1 MNKKIFISETLLFGT
16 FFNLTAALTISSY
29 STGSIYYKI
38 LSSLLFFGAI
48 YHNSRLKKIPLKNL
62 LKENFYK
69 KIILFLVMLT
79 TLFSITLFYSLSP
92 EFGALKLAAFV
103 SAAIPS
109 ILLFPYLF
117 LTGDE
122 TRIKIFLILSALL
135 IIITAILSIILNPYD
150 HSTMYSFGINRWS
163 HVAVGRITG
172 LLLLFIFVFL
182 EGGEARREKREERSE
197 KREVRSEKREER
209 REKPVFR
216 ILLYSA
222 LFLGIVNLIF
232 ISNRTVTLSLALIFI
247 IFLIKRAS
255 SGSSYP
261 PRRDPAKGV
270 TSASSGSSY
279 PPRRDPAKGVT
290 STWRGWII
298 YFIIFSGFTAGY
310 LLLNF
315 YEARGARF
323 ENVLTLEFDK
333 EDPLRSRIYMIDK
346 SLEIIKERPLLGVG
360 FGGFTAYQDDPALK
374 DLKYAHNIFL
384 ELFTELGLIIGG
396 ILSIALL
403 YYLFYGFK
411 VNFYAGAFILFA
423 LLLALTSKDIA
434 SQMWFLFTI
443 ALIRGKG

>member
-270 TSASSGSSY
+270 TS
-279 PPRRDPAKGVT
+279 
-290 STWRGWII
+290 TWRGWII

-333 EDPLRSRIYMIDK
+333 EDPLRSRIYMVDK

-360 FGGFTAYQDDPALK
+360 FGGFTAYQNDPALK

-411 VNFYAGAFILFA
+411 VNFYAGAFILFV